1 MTRLVSRL
9 CSGVRLLA
17 NGMLTHSVWH
27 QAMVENL
34 PLINSNDYLWSVI
47 CRIIVFVAALVSNQW
62 EICNRRG
69 RFPTKCLKVEI
80 FPSKMTGNPECFIF
94 PSRLNLFSHFPLPRI
109 RRVLK
114 VFFHY
119 KALGKWLGTLVWG
132 VGGSM

>member
-17 NGMLTHSVWH
+17 NGMLTNSVRH
-27 QAMVENL
+27 QAMMGNL

-62 EICNRRG
+62 EIAIFTA
-69 RFPTKCLKVEI
+69 RFPIKCSGVEI
-80 FPSKMTGNPECFIF
+80 FPSRMTGNLECFYISHQIRSVFTF
-94 PSRLNLFSHFPLPRI
+94 PTPRI
-109 RRVLK
+109 RRVLQ

-119 KALGKWLGTLVWG
+119 KALGKWLGALV
-132 VGGSM
+132 

>member
-17 NGMLTHSVWH
+17 NGMLTNSVWH
-27 QAMVENL
+27 QAMVGNL

-80 FPSKMTGNPECFIF
+80 FPSKMTGNLECFYISQQIKSVFTF
-94 PSRLNLFSHFPLPRI
+94 PTPRI
-109 RRVLK
+109 RRVLQ